1 MTRKNRPGRS
11 GPPSAGTHA
20 TGNTPAGARSGAT
33 RGEVQRPYFG
43 SLFDCEG
50 PPRPVDVAELGG
62 LELDE
67 DRLLWVDLERPDA
80 ELLDAVWKACGLPE
94 AAREFALGGG
104 TMPEVVQN
112 GEFFWVRC
120 VVVDEDSRRAEMAG
134 CVLTC
139 VAGPNRV
146 VSLHPAPIRFIT
158 ELRRAENGEA
168 AVGGLCSESFV
179 ATLLDRQLGTYFD
192 AVSDYEGAIERLEV
206 AILGPRPR
214 ESLPEMQQLRRWASR
229 MRRML
234 APHRGVFG
242 VMSRPDFRPTGSRSA
257 ERHFV
262 ALDTR
267 FERAMD
273 MVENA
278 RELVLGSFELFS
290 SQTALRTNE
299 TMRVLTFV
307 TFITGLLATLVGA
320 LGMNFEAEFFA
331 SGDAGFWWVVVGL
344 GVLSAVALALGRWRR
359 WF

>member
-1 MTRKNRPGRS
+1 MTRKNRDRS
-11 GPPSAGTHA
+11 GPSSGGTPATHA
-20 TGNTPAGARSGAT
+20 NPGGTRSDAT
-33 RGEVQRPYFG
+33 RGEIQRPYFG
-43 SLFDCEG
+43 SLFDCKG
-50 PPRPVDVAELGG
+50 PPRPVDVAELAG
-62 LELDE
+62 LQLDE
-67 DRLLWVDLERPDA
+67 DRLLWVDLEHPDA
-80 ELLDAVWKACGLPE
+80 ELVDAVWQACGLPE
-94 AAREFALGGG
+94 AARGFALGGG
-104 TMPEVVQN
+104 TTPEVVQN

-120 VVVDEDSRRAEMAG
+120 VAVDGDSGRAEMAG

-146 VSLHPAPIRFIT
+146 VSVHPAPIRFIS

-192 AVSDYEGAIERLEV
+192 AVSAYEGAIERLEV

-320 LGMNFEAEFFA
+320 LGMNFEAGFFS
-331 SGDAGFWWVVVGL
+331 SGDAGFWSVVAGL
-344 GVLSAVALALGRWRR
+344 VVLSAVVLALGRWRR